1 MRADN
6 IEDRLKSICSCA
18 TIGLKGA
25 RCIPCQGIAE
35 IERLKGIIEEAEHC
49 QWCATNDDAPG
60 DCDCFKAKVEA
71 T

>member
-1 MRADN
+1 MSVGVEAQNVMNRTYDL
-6 IEDRLKSICSCA
+6 IIKEKD
-18 TIGLKGA
+18 
-25 RCIPCQGIAE
+25 AE